1 MKPDKQS
8 LEKKQEQQREKP
20 WAYVVTKSKWD
31 FLNVRAMKQA
41 VTFLLW
47 KDQGSACTLAGM
59 TWFPLT
65 FEFSLPNLC
74 VNNSYMWVQWGI
86 LLLKGILRYI
96 TWFDVEIHSCQRQ
109 SLPDIVADTV
119 LIITHCF
126 WYCSGNCSLH
136 LSRTFKI
143 S

>member
-1 MKPDKQS
+1 MKHDKQS

-96 TWFDVEIHSCQRQ
+96 TWFEVEIHSCQRQ

-119 LIITHCF
+119 LILLIASDIVLETVL
-126 WYCSGNCSLH
+126 YIYPGH
-136 LSRTFKI
+136 LK
-143 S
+143 